1 MKVVIGATLLGEGF
15 IDRLAGLFPEVTF
28 VAAYSSD
35 AQRREIGD
43 ADVFLGW
50 PDQESVKRARSLRW
64 IHAPGMGIDRL
75 ALIPEIA
82 DSTIVLTNSP
92 GSHTNP
98 MADHVMAVILALAH
112 NLSALIDDRRAR
124 RWDTAK
130 YAERMVELNGA
141 VMGILSIG
149 GIGRAV
155 AQRAAAFGMRICAVD
170 PGPTD
175 VPAGIIDVWGLDR
188 LDEVLGLSDWFV
200 VTSPLTPET
209 RGIIDARRIGL
220 MKPGASLIVVSRG
233 GIVDEAALAAA
244 LQSGRLAGAALDATA
259 VEPPPPES
267 PLWGLE
273 NVILSP
279 HASALSPQLYEGR
292 RRVFIGNLRRFL
304 EGKPLAFVCDLRRGY

>member
-188 LDEVLGLSDWFV
+188 LDELLSLSDWFV